1 MASPSPDPR
10 SFKLTPV
17 EWEVLYLLHDAL
29 GQMRKM
35 TMSFSELRYLAVE
48 HSEEEIRQA
57 VEALLDP
64 ARSGGRLAAPLIVPV
79 PNLTNLPIYRITPLG
94 RRALTEQCRQWAA
107 VNEALSAVW
116 TELVRPPR
124 FAPEG

>member
-1 MASPSPDPR
+1 MSMPFRDPGEYG
-10 SFKLTPV
+10 LTPT

-48 HSEEEIRQA
+48 HPEDEISRA
-57 VEALLDP
+57 VECLLNP
-64 ARSGGRLAAPLIVPV
+64 VSCKRPFSTPLIVQV

-94 RRALTEQCRQWAA
+94 RDLVKQEQGFQRHST
-107 VNEALSAVW
+107 VK
-116 TELVRPPR
+116 
-124 FAPEG
+124 

>member
-1 MASPSPDPR
+1 MTTPVPDLR
-10 SFKLTPV
+10 AVKLTPV

-48 HSEEEIRQA
+48 HTEEEIRRA

-64 ARSGGRLAAPLIVPV
+64 AQSRGRIPIPLIVPV
-79 PNLTNLPIYRITPLG
+79 PNLANLPIYRITPQG
-94 RRALTEQCRQWAA
+94 RDLVKQQQGLA
-107 VNEALSAVW
+107 VRSTVK
-116 TELVRPPR
+116 
-124 FAPEG
+124 